1 MSHPVS
7 SSFFSTLFFTPKT
20 PLNGS
25 SKSFLRPSQAD
36 KVIPIQYKTKIKR
49 EMIESLKEFP
59 KTTNALASDVKV
71 QWKTA
76 DNRLQELKED
86 GVVIKDGNKWRLNSN

>member
-1 MSHPVS
+1 
-7 SSFFSTLFFTPKT
+7 
-20 PLNGS
+20 
-25 SKSFLRPSQAD
+25 
-36 KVIPIQYKTKIKR
+36 
-49 EMIESLKEFP
+49 MIESLKEFP